1 MLMFNKKKDI
11 DKDKKNEEEKVIDE
25 EIDDSNVREIIV
37 ERRSGF
43 NFSEVIIIMI
53 IAIMFGFL
61 LGNIVNFVVFNDN
74 FSSDELDELVTTY
87 NNIIDNY
94 YEDVDKEELIDA
106 GIQGMINYLDDP
118 YATYFSGDASDDFNE
133 ELDGTYDGIG
143 IEVMLSNGVISVGN
157 VFDGSPAE
165 NSGVKVGDIVTKVND
180 TDITGKSLSEVVSM
194 ISGEDSGNTSKLT
207 VNRDGVEL
215 SFELSKTTI
224 ETPVVESEIYENNGK
239 NIGYIKIDIF
249 NSNSYK
255 QFNSALKKLE
265 KNNIDGLVI
274 DVRDNPGGYLSEVKN
289 ILCLFLNKKQ
299 VLYQLQTKNET
310 EKIYGTKKSIDRDY
324 PVSVIINDESA
335 SASEILAS
343 AFKESYGSHVVGINS
358 YGKGTVQSA
367 SDLNSGDTIK
377 YTVQKWL
384 TPDGN
389 WINDVGVVPTDR
401 VETVLQ
407 EGETLTY
414 DNDTMLQTAIS
425 VVSQ

>member
-1 MLMFNKKKDI
+1 MFKKNNNT
-11 DKDKKNEEEKVIDE
+11 KDKENLEDVKVE

-61 LGNIVNFVVFNDN
+61 LGNIVNFVVFNDK
-74 FSSDELDELVTTY
+74 SSNGDELDELVTTY

-118 YATYFSGDASDDFNE
+118 YATYFSGDASQNFNE
-133 ELDGTYDGIG
+133 ELEGTYEGIG
-143 IEVMLSNGVISVGN
+143 VEVMLKDGIISVGN
-157 VFDGSPAE
+157 VFDGSPA
-165 NSGVKVGDIVTKVND
+165 SKVGVKIGDVITKVND
-180 TDITGKSLSEVVSM
+180 TDVTGKSLTEVVNM
-194 ISGEDSGNTSKLT
+194 ISGSDTKSSKLT
-207 VNRDGVEL
+207 VTRDGEEL
-215 SFELSKTTI
+215 SFELSKETI
-224 ETPVVESEIYENNGK
+224 ETPIVDSEIYENNNK
-239 NIGYIKIDIF
+239 KIGYIKIDIF

-255 QFNSALKKLE
+255 QFNDALKKLE
-265 KNNIDGLVI
+265 KKNIEGLVI
-274 DVRDNPGGYLSEVKN
+274 DVRDNPGGYLSEVKS
-289 ILCLFLNKKQ
+289 ILSLFLNKKQ
-299 VLYQLQTKNET
+299 VLYQLQTKTET
-310 EKIYGTKKSIDRDY
+310 EKVYGTKKSIDRDY

-389 WINDVGVVPTDR
+389 WVNDIGVVPTDR
-401 VETVLQ
+401 VETVLKD
-407 EGETLTY
+407 GETLNY

-425 VVSQ
+425 VVSE

>member
-1 MLMFNKKKDI
+1 MFKKNNNT
-11 DKDKKNEEEKVIDE
+11 KDKENLEDVKVE

-61 LGNIVNFVVFNDN
+61 LGNIVNFVVFNDK
-74 FSSDELDELVTTY
+74 SSNGDELDELVTTY

-118 YATYFSGDASDDFNE
+118 YATYFSGDASQNFNE
-133 ELDGTYDGIG
+133 ELEGTYEGIG
-143 IEVMLSNGVISVGN
+143 VEVMLKDGIISVGN
-157 VFDGSPAE
+157 VFDGSPA
-165 NSGVKVGDIVTKVND
+165 SKVGVKIGDVITKVND
-180 TDITGKSLSEVVSM
+180 TDVTGKSLTEVVNM
-194 ISGEDSGNTSKLT
+194 ISGSDTKSSKLT
-207 VNRDGVEL
+207 VTRDGEEL
-215 SFELSKTTI
+215 SFELSKETI
-224 ETPVVESEIYENNGK
+224 ETPIVDSEIYENNNK
-239 NIGYIKIDIF
+239 KIGYIKIDIF

-255 QFNSALKKLE
+255 QFNDALKKLE
-265 KNNIDGLVI
+265 KKNIKGLVI
-274 DVRDNPGGYLSEVKN
+274 DVRDNPGGYLSEVKS
-289 ILCLFLNKKQ
+289 ILSLFLNKKQ
-299 VLYQLQTKNET
+299 VLYQLQTKTET
-310 EKIYGTKKSIDRDY
+310 EKVYGTKKSIDRDY

-389 WINDVGVVPTDR
+389 WVNDIGVVPTDR
-401 VETVLQ
+401 VETVLKD
-407 EGETLTY
+407 GETLNY

-425 VVSQ
+425 VVSE

>member
-1 MLMFNKKKDI
+1 MFRKKKD
-11 DKDKKNEEEKVIDE
+11 KKENIENIEEVSVPE
-25 EIDDSNVREIIV
+25 EGNVKEIIV
-37 ERRSGF
+37 ERRVGF

-61 LGNIVNFVVFNDN
+61 LGNIVNFVVFNDK
-74 FSSDELDELVTTY
+74 SSNGDELDELVTTY

-118 YATYFSGDASDDFNE
+118 YATYFSGDASQNFNE
-133 ELDGTYDGIG
+133 ELEGTYEGIG
-143 IEVMLSNGVISVGN
+143 VEVMLKDGIISVGN
-157 VFDGSPAE
+157 VFDGSPA
-165 NSGVKVGDIVTKVND
+165 SKVGVKIGDVITKVND
-180 TDITGKSLSEVVSM
+180 TDVTGKSLTEVVNM
-194 ISGEDSGNTSKLT
+194 ISGSDTKSSKLT
-207 VNRDGVEL
+207 VTRDGEEL
-215 SFELSKTTI
+215 SFELSKETI
-224 ETPVVESEIYENNGK
+224 ETPIVDSEIYENNNK
-239 NIGYIKIDIF
+239 KIGYIKIDIF

-255 QFNSALKKLE
+255 QFNDALKKLE
-265 KNNIDGLVI
+265 KKNIKGLVI
-274 DVRDNPGGYLSEVKN
+274 DVRDNPGGYLSEVKS
-289 ILCLFLNKKQ
+289 ILSLFLNKKQ
-299 VLYQLQTKNET
+299 VLYQLQTKTET
-310 EKIYGTKKSIDRDY
+310 EKVYGTKKSIDRDY

-389 WINDVGVVPTDR
+389 WVNDIGVVPTDR
-401 VETVLQ
+401 VETVLKD
-407 EGETLTY
+407 GETLNY

-425 VVSQ
+425 VVSE

>member
-1 MLMFNKKKDI
+1 MFKNR
-11 DKDKKNEEEKVIDE
+11 KDKSIIEEDTIKE

-61 LGNIVNFVVFNDN
+61 LGNIVNFVVFSDG
-74 FSSDELDELVTTY
+74 SSSNKELDELVTTY

-94 YEDVDKEELIDA
+94 YEDVDREELIDA

-118 YATYFSGDASDDFNE
+118 YATYFSGEASNEFNE
-133 ELDGTYDGIG
+133 ELAGNYEGIG
-143 IEVMLSNGVISVGN
+143 IEIMLNNATVRVSR
-157 VFDGSPAE
+157 VFDNSPASKAGIKE
-165 NSGVKVGDIVTKVND
+165 GDIVTKVND
-180 TDITGKSLSEVVSM
+180 TDIKGKALTEVVSM
-194 ISGEDSGNTSKLT
+194 ISGENSGDKSKLSVT
-207 VNRDGVEL
+207 RNGEEL
-215 SFELSKTTI
+215 SFELAKGTI
-224 ETPVVESEIYENNGK
+224 EVPVVSSEVYESNGK
-239 NIGYIKIDIF
+239 KIGYIKIDLF
-249 NSNSYK
+249 SSNVYK

-265 KNNIDGLVI
+265 KSDIEGLVI

-289 ILCLFLNKKQ
+289 ILCLFLNKRQ
-299 VLYQLQTKNET
+299 VLYQLQTKSET
-310 EKIYGTKKSIDRDY
+310 EKIYGTKKTIDRNY
-324 PVSVIINDESA
+324 SVSVIINDESA

-343 AFKESYGSHVVGINS
+343 AFKESYGSHIVGINS

-389 WINDVGVVPTDR
+389 WINDNGVVPTDR
-401 VETVLQ
+401 VESVLQ

-414 DNDTMLQTAIS
+414 ENDTMLQTAIS
-425 VVSQ
+425 LVSE

>member
-1 MLMFNKKKDI
+1 MFKKKKNI
-11 DKDKKNEEEKVIDE
+11 DKENEIEKTEEEKFE
-25 EIDDSNVREIIV
+25 DDNVREIIV

-61 LGNIVNFVVFNDN
+61 LGNIVNFVVFSDSS
-74 FSSDELDELVTTY
+74 SSDDKFKELVTTY
-87 NNIIDNY
+87 DNIVNNY

-118 YATYFSGDASDDFNE
+118 YATYFSGDASDEFNE
-133 ELDGTYDGIG
+133 ELAGSYEGIG
-143 IEVMLSNGVISVGN
+143 IQVTLSNGVVRVSQ
-157 VFDGSPAE
+157 VFKGSPAKKV
-165 NSGVKVGDIVTKVND
+165 GVIEGDIVTKVND
-180 TDITGKSLSEVVSM
+180 TDINGKSLDEVVSM
-194 ISGEDSGNTSKLT
+194 INSKDKCKLT
-207 VNRDGVEL
+207 VNRAGEEL
-215 SFELSKTTI
+215 SFELSKDTI
-224 ETPVVESEIYENNGK
+224 EMPVVSSEVYENNGK
-239 NIGYIKIDIF
+239 KIGYIKIDIF
-249 NSNSYK
+249 SSNVYK
-255 QFNSALKKLE
+255 QFNSALSKLE
-265 KNNIDGLVI
+265 KKNIEGLVI

-289 ILCLFLNKKQ
+289 ILCLFLDKKQ
-299 VLYQLQTKNET
+299 VLYQLQTKDDK

-343 AFKESYGSHVVGINS
+343 AFKESYGSHIVGINS

-384 TPDGN
+384 TPKGN
-389 WINDVGVVPTDR
+389 WVNDKGVVPTDR

-414 DNDTMLQTAIS
+414 ENDTMLKTAIS
-425 VVSQ
+425 VVSE

>member
-1 MLMFNKKKDI
+1 MFKNN
-11 DKDKKNEEEKVIDE
+11 KDKVIKKEKNIDE
-25 EIDDSNVREIIV
+25 EIDDSNVRKIIV

-43 NFSEVIIIMI
+43 NFSEVIVIMI

-61 LGNIVNFVVFNDN
+61 LGNIVNFVVFDKNS
-74 FSSDELDELVTTY
+74 SSDNELDELVSTY
-87 NNIIDNY
+87 DNIINNY

-106 GIQGMINYLDDP
+106 GIRGMINYLDDP
-118 YATYFSGDASDDFNE
+118 YATYFSGDASQDFNE
-133 ELDGTYDGIG
+133 ELSGTYEGIG
-143 IEVMLSNGVISVGN
+143 IEVMLKDGVISVGN
-157 VFDGSPAE
+157 VFDDTPAE

-194 ISGEDSGNTSKLT
+194 ISGENSKKTSKLT
-207 VNRDGVEL
+207 VNRNGKEL
-215 SFELSKTTI
+215 SFELSKAKI
-224 ETPVVESEIYENNGK
+224 ETPIVDSDIYENNGK
-239 NIGYIKIDIF
+239 KIGYIKIEMF

-255 QFNSALKKLE
+255 QFNNALKKLE
-265 KNNIDGLVI
+265 KNNIEGLVI

-299 VLYQLQTKNET
+299 VLYQLQTKS
-310 EKIYGTKKSIDRDY
+310 EKEKVYGTKKSIDRNY

-367 SDLNSGDTIK
+367 SDLSSGDTIK

-389 WINDVGVVPTDR
+389 FINDKGVVPTDR

-414 DNDTMLQTAIS
+414 ENDTMLQKAIS
-425 VVSQ
+425 VVSE

>member
-1 MLMFNKKKDI
+1 MFRKR
-11 DKDKKNEEEKVIDE
+11 KDKSIIDEDTIKE

-61 LGNIVNFVVFNDN
+61 LGNIVNFVVFSDG
-74 FSSDELDELVTTY
+74 SSSNKELDELVTTY

-118 YATYFSGDASDDFNE
+118 YATYFSGEASNEFNE
-133 ELDGTYDGIG
+133 ELAGNYEGIG
-143 IEVMLSNGVISVGN
+143 IEVMLNNATVSVSR
-157 VFDGSPAE
+157 VFDNSPASKAGIKE
-165 NSGVKVGDIVTKVND
+165 GDIVTKVND
-180 TDITGKSLSEVVSM
+180 TDIKGKNLTEVVSM
-194 ISGEDSGNTSKLT
+194 ISGENSGVKSKLT
-207 VNRDGVEL
+207 VTRNGEEL
-215 SFELSKTTI
+215 SFELAKGTI
-224 ETPVVESEIYENNGK
+224 EVPVVSSEIYESNGK
-239 NIGYIKIDIF
+239 KIGYIKIDLF
-249 NSNSYK
+249 SSKVSK

-265 KNNIDGLVI
+265 KSNIEGLVI

-289 ILCLFLNKKQ
+289 ILCLFLNKRQ
-299 VLYQLQTKNET
+299 VLYQLQTKSET
-310 EKIYGTKKSIDRDY
+310 EKIYGTKKTIDRNY
-324 PVSVIINDESA
+324 SVSVIINDESA

-343 AFKESYGSHVVGINS
+343 AFKESYSSHIVGINS

-389 WINDVGVVPTDR
+389 WINDNGVVPTDR
-401 VETVLQ
+401 VESVLQ

-414 DNDTMLQTAIS
+414 ENDTMLQTAIS
-425 VVSQ
+425 LVSE

>member
-1 MLMFNKKKDI
+1 MFKNN
-11 DKDKKNEEEKVIDE
+11 KDKVIKKEKNIDE

-43 NFSEVIIIMI
+43 NFSEVIVIMI

-61 LGNIVNFVVFNDN
+61 LGNIVNFVVFDSR
-74 FSSDELDELVTTY
+74 SSNEDELDELVSTY
-87 NNIIDNY
+87 DNIINNY

-106 GIQGMINYLDDP
+106 GIRGMINYLDDP
-118 YATYFSGDASDDFNE
+118 YATYFSGDASQDFNE
-133 ELDGTYDGIG
+133 ELSGTYEGIG
-143 IEVMLSNGVISVGN
+143 IEVMLKDGVISVGN
-157 VFDGSPAE
+157 VFDNSPASE
-165 NSGVKVGDIVTKVND
+165 AGVKVGDIVTKVND

-207 VNRDGVEL
+207 VNRNGEEL
-215 SFELSKTTI
+215 SFELSKATI
-224 ETPVVESEIYENNGK
+224 ETPIVESEIYENNGK
-239 NIGYIKIDIF
+239 KIGYIKIEIF

-255 QFNSALKKLE
+255 QFNNALKKLE
-265 KNNIDGLVI
+265 KNDIEGLVI

-299 VLYQLQTKNET
+299 VLYQLQTKSET
-310 EKIYGTKKSIDRDY
+310 EKVYGTKKSIDRDY

-389 WINDVGVVPTDR
+389 WINDKGVVPTDR

-414 DNDTMLQTAIS
+414 ENDTMLQTAIS
-425 VVSQ
+425 VVSE

>member
-1 MLMFNKKKDI
+1 MFKNN
-11 DKDKKNEEEKVIDE
+11 KDKVIKKEKNIDE

-43 NFSEVIIIMI
+43 NFSEVIVIMI

-61 LGNIVNFVVFNDN
+61 LGNIVNFVFFDKNS
-74 FSSDELDELVTTY
+74 SSDNELDELVSTY
-87 NNIIDNY
+87 DNIINNY

-106 GIQGMINYLDDP
+106 GIRGMINYLDDP
-118 YATYFSGDASDDFNE
+118 YATYFSGDASQDFNE
-133 ELDGTYDGIG
+133 ELSGTYEGIG
-143 IEVMLSNGVISVGN
+143 IEVMLKDGVISVGN
-157 VFDGSPAE
+157 VFDDTPAE

-194 ISGEDSGNTSKLT
+194 ISGENSKKTSKLT
-207 VNRDGVEL
+207 VNRNGKEL
-215 SFELSKTTI
+215 SFELSKAKI
-224 ETPVVESEIYENNGK
+224 ETPIVDSDIYENNGK
-239 NIGYIKIDIF
+239 KIGYIKIEIF

-255 QFNSALKKLE
+255 QFNNALKKLE
-265 KNNIDGLVI
+265 KNNIEGLVI

-299 VLYQLQTKNET
+299 VLYQLQTKS
-310 EKIYGTKKSIDRDY
+310 EKEKVYGTKKSIDRNY

-367 SDLNSGDTIK
+367 SDLSSGDTIK

-389 WINDVGVVPTDR
+389 FINDKGVVPTDR

-414 DNDTMLQTAIS
+414 ENDTMLQKAIS
-425 VVSQ
+425 VVSE

>member
-1 MLMFNKKKDI
+1 MFKKKKNNDKENNVEDI
-11 DKDKKNEEEKVIDE
+11 TTKE
-25 EIDDSNVREIIV
+25 EIDDNSNVREIIV

-53 IAIMFGFL
+53 ISIMFGFL
-61 LGNIVNFVVFNDN
+61 LGNIVNFVVFSDN
-74 FSSDELDELVTTY
+74 SSSNDELDELVSTY
-87 NNIIDNY
+87 DNIVNNY

-133 ELDGTYDGIG
+133 ELSGTYDGIG
-143 IEVMLSNGVISVGN
+143 IEVMLKDGVVSVGN
-157 VFDGSPAE
+157 VFEDSPA
-165 NSGVKVGDIVTKVND
+165 SKVGIKVGDIITKVND
-180 TDITGKSLSEVVSM
+180 TDITGKSLTEVVSM
-194 ISGEDSGNTSKLT
+194 INSKKKAKIT
-207 VNRDGVEL
+207 VNREGEEL
-215 SFELSKTTI
+215 SFELHKGTI
-224 ETPVVESEIYENNGK
+224 ETPVVDSEIYESNNK
-239 NIGYIKIDIF
+239 KIGYIKIDIF

-265 KNNIDGLVI
+265 KNNIEGLVI

-289 ILCLFLNKKQ
+289 ILSLFLNKKQ
-299 VLYQLQTKNET
+299 VLYQLQTKNKT
-310 EKIYGTKKSIDRDY
+310 EKVYGTKKSVDRDY

-343 AFKESYGSHVVGINS
+343 AFKESYGSHIVGINS

-389 WINDVGVVPTDR
+389 WVNDKGVVPTDR
-401 VETVLQ
+401 VETVLK

-425 VVSQ
+425 VVSE

>member
-1 MLMFNKKKDI
+1 MF
-11 DKDKKNEEEKVIDE
+11 KKNKNSNDKENLEEVKVE
-25 EIDDSNVREIIV
+25 ELDDSNVREIIV

-61 LGNIVNFVVFNDN
+61 LGNIVNFVVFSD
-74 FSSDELDELVTTY
+74 SSSSSNELDELVTTY

-118 YATYFSGDASDDFNE
+118 YATYFSGEASDDFNE
-133 ELDGTYDGIG
+133 ELAGNYEGIG
-143 IEVMLSNGVISVGN
+143 VEVMLKDGIVTVSSVFN
-157 VFDGSPAE
+157 NSPAYKA
-165 NSGVKVGDIVTKVND
+165 GVKVGDVVIKVND
-180 TDITGKSLSEVVSM
+180 TDITGKTLTEVVSM
-194 ISGEDSGNTSKLT
+194 ISGEDSSSKSKLT
-207 VNRDGVEL
+207 VTRDGQEL
-215 SFELSKTTI
+215 SFELSKDTI
-224 ETPVVESEIYENNGK
+224 ETPVVDSEIYDGNNK
-239 NIGYIKIDIF
+239 KIGYIKIEIF

-255 QFNSALKKLE
+255 QFNKTLKKLE
-265 KNNIDGLVI
+265 KNNIEGLVI

-289 ILCLFLNKKQ
+289 ILSLFLNKKQ
-299 VLYQLQTKNET
+299 VLYQLQTKNKT
-310 EKIYGTKKSIDRDY
+310 EKVYGTKKSVDRDY

-389 WINDVGVVPTDR
+389 WVNDKGVVPTDR

-407 EGETLTY
+407 EGETLAY
-414 DNDTMLQTAIS
+414 ENDTMLQTAIS
-425 VVSQ
+425 VVSE

>member
-1 MLMFNKKKDI
+1 MFKKKKDI
-11 DKDKKNEEEKVIDE
+11 DKENEIEKIEEEKFEDE
-25 EIDDSNVREIIV
+25 NVREIIV

-61 LGNIVNFVVFNDN
+61 LGNIVNFVVFSDSSSNDDK
-74 FSSDELDELVTTY
+74 FKELVTTY
-87 NNIIDNY
+87 DNIVNNY

-118 YATYFSGDASDDFNE
+118 YATYFSGEASEEFNE
-133 ELDGTYDGIG
+133 ELAGSYEGIG
-143 IEVMLSNGVISVGN
+143 IQVALSNGVVSVSQ
-157 VFDGSPAE
+157 VFNKSPAK
-165 NSGVKVGDIVTKVND
+165 KVGIMEGDIVIKVND
-180 TDITGKSLSEVVSM
+180 TDINGKSLDEVVSM
-194 ISGEDSGNTSKLT
+194 INSKDKCKLT
-207 VNRDGVEL
+207 VNRNGEEL
-215 SFELSKTTI
+215 SFELSKGTI
-224 ETPVVESEIYENNGK
+224 EVPVVSSEVYENNGK
-239 NIGYIKIDIF
+239 KIGYIKIDIF
-249 NSNSYK
+249 SSNVYK
-255 QFNSALKKLE
+255 QFNNALSKLE
-265 KNNIDGLVI
+265 KKNIEGLVI

-289 ILCLFLNKKQ
+289 ILCLFLGKKQ
-299 VLYQLQTKNET
+299 VLYQLQTKDDK

-343 AFKESYGSHVVGINS
+343 AFKESYGSHIVGINS

-384 TPDGN
+384 TPKGN
-389 WINDVGVVPTDR
+389 WVNDKGVVPTDR

-414 DNDTMLQTAIS
+414 DNDTMLKTAIS
-425 VVSQ
+425 VVSE